1 MTSADNSE
9 VELLLDPAFRPLV
22 GLLDDVTFDE
32 TFLAQARAAIPGL
45 DSTDLVERT
54 ERLIAPEPGISVR
67 VHRARGASGEH
78 PCILSI
84 HGGGYILGSP
94 TMDDEVFE
102 SWCPGLGL
110 VGVSVDYRLAPEAS
124 YPTPLE
130 DCYLALSWVFEHAE
144 ELEIDRDLVGV
155 YGVSAGGGLAAALS
169 LLVRDRGEWRLSFQI
184 LESPM
189 LDDRQQTPSS
199 QLAGLPVW
207 SRDTN
212 AFGWRSY
219 LGSLYGAPDLPIYAA
234 PARATDLTGLPP
246 TFISATGVDGFRDED
261 TDFALRLQSAG
272 VETELHVVP
281 GAPHGYQMIADSYA
295 TQKLR
300 RSRDEWLRWILERG

>member
-1 MTSADNSE
+1 MTAPESAE
-9 VELLLDPAFRPLV
+9 VERLLDPSFLPLV
-22 GLLDDVTFDE
+22 GLLDAVTFDE
-32 TFLAQARAAIPGL
+32 EFLAQVRTAVPGL
-45 DSTDLVERT
+45 GSTELVARSD
-54 ERLIAPEPGISVR
+54 RLIAPETGVSVR
-67 VHRARGASGEH
+67 VHRAKGTSGTR
-78 PCILSI
+78 PCVLSI

-94 TMDDEVFE
+94 VMDDRVFE
-102 SWCPGLGL
+102 SWCPTLGL
-110 VGVSVDYRLAPEAS
+110 VGVSVDYRLAPEAQ

-144 ELEIDRDLVGV
+144 ELEIDRDLVGI

-199 QLAGLPVW
+199 QLEGLPVW

-212 AFGWRSY
+212 EFGWRSY
-219 LGSLYGAPDLPIYAA
+219 LGALYASPDLPTYAA
-234 PARATDLTGLPP
+234 PARATDLSGLPS

-261 TDFALRLQSAG
+261 TDFALRLQRAG

-281 GAPHGYQMIADSYA
+281 GAPHGYQMIEDSYA
-295 TQKLR
+295 TQKLQ
-300 RSRDEWLRWILERG
+300 RSRDEWLRWILDRP